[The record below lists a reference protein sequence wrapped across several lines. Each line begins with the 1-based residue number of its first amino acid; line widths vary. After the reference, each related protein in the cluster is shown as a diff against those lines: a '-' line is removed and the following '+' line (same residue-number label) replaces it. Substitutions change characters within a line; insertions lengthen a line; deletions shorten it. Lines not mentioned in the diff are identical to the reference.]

1 MRHRTEFGVV
11 QAVAHS
17 LTKTA
22 PQGSIH
28 ITPSESLGENKKEN
42 HMSDIEFVD
51 TAADLV
57 ASYYL
62 GIQ

>member
-1 MRHRTEFGVV
+1 MNIE
-11 QAVAHS
+11 
-17 LTKTA
+17 
-22 PQGSIH
+22 
-28 ITPSESLGENKKEN
+28 PSEWLGENKKEN

-51 TAADLV
+51 TADLA